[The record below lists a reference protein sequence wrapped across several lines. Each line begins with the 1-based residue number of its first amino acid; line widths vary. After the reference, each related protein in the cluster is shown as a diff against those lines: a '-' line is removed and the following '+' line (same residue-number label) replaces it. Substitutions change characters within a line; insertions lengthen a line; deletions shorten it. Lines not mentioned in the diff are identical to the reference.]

1 MRIDRILFFIL
12 FGFIISCDGFHEEM
26 VPINIDVEDV
36 ETILVINGKI
46 EQGQIAWVQIS
57 YSEDIDASMNTP
69 INYEKNAT
77 VSISTKSGSSEEM
90 LHISNG
96 IYIGS
101 KIKGIVDEIYT
112 MTVTIGSKPI
122 LQIQQC
128 LNRGVIRGLGYIN

>member
-46 EQGQIAWVQIS
+46 EEGQIAWVQIS
-57 YSEDIDASMNTP
+57 YSEDINASANTP

-77 VSISTKSGSSEEM
+77 VSISTNSGSSEEM
-90 LHISNG
+90 LHIWDG

-112 MTVTIGSKPI
+112 MTVTIGSKIKYDQFSLPKT
-122 LQIQQC
+122 Q
-128 LNRGVIRGLGYIN
+128 R

>member
-46 EQGQIAWVQIS
+46 EEGQIAWVQIS
-57 YSEDIDASMNTP
+57 YSEDINASANTP

-77 VSISTKSGSSEEM
+77 VSISTNSGSSEEM
-90 LHISNG
+90 LHIWDG

-112 MTVTIGSKPI
+112 MTVTIG
-122 LQIQQC
+122 
-128 LNRGVIRGLGYIN
+128 